1 MRFQH
6 LNRKV
11 HYWLSIVVALP
22 LAITAAT
29 GLLLQFKKQ
38 LPWVQPRELR
48 GAAGAPSISFAEIL
62 AASQSAP
69 QAGVQTWED
78 IHRIDV
84 RPDRGLLKVT
94 TGTSWEIQI
103 DTATGRV
110 LQVAYRRS
118 DLIEAMHDGSFF
130 SNAAK
135 YGLFIPSGICLLVLW
150 ASGLYLFV
158 MPLLRSRRRRR
169 QASRQPS
176 ATP

>member
-1 MRFQH
+1 MRFNH

-22 LAITAAT
+22 LVVTAAT

-38 LPWVQPRELR
+38 LPWVQPKEQR
-48 GAAGAPSISFAEIL
+48 GAAGAPTVTFEQVL
-62 AASQSAP
+62 AAAQSAP
-69 QAGVQTWED
+69 EAGVKTWED
-78 IHRIDV
+78 ISRIDV

-94 TGTSWEIQI
+94 TGTKWEIQI
-103 DTATGRV
+103 DTTSGQV

-118 DLIEAMHDGSFF
+118 DMLEAMHDGSFF

-150 ASGLYLFV
+150 ASGLYLFAL
-158 MPLLRSRRRRR
+158 PLWRNWRKRHRKV
-169 QASRQPS
+169 A
-176 ATP
+176 